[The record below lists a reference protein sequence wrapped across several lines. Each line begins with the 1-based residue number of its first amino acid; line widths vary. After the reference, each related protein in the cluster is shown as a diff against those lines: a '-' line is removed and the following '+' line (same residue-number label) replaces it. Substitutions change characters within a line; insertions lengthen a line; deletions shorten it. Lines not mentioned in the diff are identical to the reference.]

1 METRTGEQLQVNY
14 KKVPSVQEMA
24 KNKLV
29 TIPSRYVRDNQ
40 DRSFVASSNN
50 KEVPVIDMQRLIN
63 SSDHDSMNLELNKL
77 HIAAKE
83 WGFFQLIN
91 HGVNSSLVEKMK
103 NEIKE
108 LFNLPLEEK
117 KKFEQSSGELD
128 GFGQHFV
135 VSDEQKLDWAD
146 LFYLKTAPPYLRMP
160 IFSKLPLSLRET
172 IEEYSEEVKELS
184 IKVLKM
190 LGKALGIDEEEV
202 KSLFEEGMQSMRMN
216 YYPPCPQPEKVMGLA
231 PHSDATGLTILLQ
244 VNDIQGLQIKKD
256 EIWIS
261 ILPLP
266 RAFIVNVGDVFE
278 IFSNGIYKS
287 IEHRSVVSSEKER
300 ISIATFHNSR
310 LDAKEWGFFQL
321 INHGVNFSMMEKM
334 KDEIKKLFNLPLE
347 EKKKFEQSS
356 GELDGFGQLFVVSD
370 EQKLDWADL
379 FVLKTAPTYLRRPI
393 FSKLPFSL
401 RETIEEY
408 SKEVNELSMKV
419 LEMLGKALG
428 IDEEEVKSV
437 FEEGMQS
444 MRMNYYPPCPQPEK
458 VMGLCPHS
466 DSSGLTILLQ
476 VNEIEGLQ
484 IKKNGIWI
492 PILPLP
498 NAFVV
503 NVGDALEVLIPHSL
517 IIYFFFSF
525 TFLLFQFM

>member
-29 TIPSRYVRDNQ
+29 TIPSRYVREDQ
-40 DRSFVASSNN
+40 DRSNVASSNN

-63 SSDHDSMNLELNKL
+63 DSMNLELNKL
-77 HIAAKE
+77 HFAAKE

-91 HGVNSSLVEKMK
+91 HGVNSSLVGKIK

-184 IKVLKM
+184 IKLLKM

-216 YYPPCPQPEKVMGLA
+216 YYPPCPQSEKVMGLT

-244 VNDIQGLQIKKD
+244 VNEIQGLQIKKD
-256 EIWIS
+256 GIWIS

-310 LDAKEWGFFQL
+310 LD
-321 INHGVNFSMMEKM
+321 
-334 KDEIKKLFNLPLE
+334 
-347 EKKKFEQSS
+347 
-356 GELDGFGQLFVVSD
+356 GELGP
-370 EQKLDWADL
+370 A
-379 FVLKTAPTYLRRPI
+379 
-393 FSKLPFSL
+393 
-401 RETIEEY
+401 
-408 SKEVNELSMKV
+408 N
-419 LEMLGKALG
+419 
-428 IDEEEVKSV
+428 
-437 FEEGMQS
+437 
-444 MRMNYYPPCPQPEK
+444 
-458 VMGLCPHS
+458 
-466 DSSGLTILLQ
+466 
-476 VNEIEGLQ
+476 
-484 IKKNGIWI
+484 
-492 PILPLP
+492 
-498 NAFVV
+498 
-503 NVGDALEVLIPHSL
+503 SL
-517 IIYFFFSF
+517 IDAHNPPKFKKIGVAEFYKGYLTRELVGKSYVD
-525 TFLLFQFM
+525 TMRIN

>member
-1 METRTGEQLQVNY
+1 MAMETHTGDQLQVNY

-24 KNKLV
+24 KTKLV
-29 TIPSRYVRDNQ
+29 TIPSRYIRDNQ
-40 DRSFVASSNN
+40 DPSIASSNY

-63 SSDHDSMNLELNKL
+63 DSINLELNKL
-77 HIAAKE
+77 HIA
-83 WGFFQLIN
+83 
-91 HGVNSSLVEKMK
+91 
-103 NEIKE
+103 
-108 LFNLPLEEK
+108 
-117 KKFEQSSGELD
+117 
-128 GFGQHFV
+128 
-135 VSDEQKLDWAD
+135 
-146 LFYLKTAPPYLRMP
+146 
-160 IFSKLPLSLRET
+160 
-172 IEEYSEEVKELS
+172 
-184 IKVLKM
+184 
-190 LGKALGIDEEEV
+190 
-202 KSLFEEGMQSMRMN
+202 
-216 YYPPCPQPEKVMGLA
+216 
-231 PHSDATGLTILLQ
+231 
-244 VNDIQGLQIKKD
+244 
-256 EIWIS
+256 
-261 ILPLP
+261 
-266 RAFIVNVGDVFE
+266 
-278 IFSNGIYKS
+278 
-287 IEHRSVVSSEKER
+287 
-300 ISIATFHNSR
+300 
-310 LDAKEWGFFQL
+310 AKEWGFFQL

-356 GELDGFGQLFVVSD
+356 GELDGFGPLFVVSD

-379 FVLKTAPTYLRRPI
+379 FFLKTAPIYLRRPI
-393 FSKLPFSL
+393 FSKLPLSL

-484 IKKNGIWI
+484 IKKDGIWI
-492 PILPLP
+492 SILPLP

-503 NVGDALEVLIPHSL
+503 NVGDALKIFSNGIYKSIEHRSVVNSERERMSVATFQNPRLDGELGPANSL
-517 IIYFFFSF
+517 INAHNPPKFKKIGVTEFYKGYVTRELVGKSYVD
-525 TFLLFQFM
+525 TMKIN

>member
-29 TIPSRYVRDNQ
+29 TIPSRYVREDQ
-40 DRSFVASSNN
+40 DRSNVASSNN

-63 SSDHDSMNLELNKL
+63 DSMNLELNKL
-77 HIAAKE
+77 HFAAKE

-91 HGVNSSLVEKMK
+91 HGVNSSLVGKIK

-184 IKVLKM
+184 IKLLKM

-216 YYPPCPQPEKVMGLA
+216 YYPPCPQSEKVMGLT

-244 VNDIQGLQIKKD
+244 VNEIQGLQIKKD
-256 EIWIS
+256 GIWIS

-310 LDAKEWGFFQL
+310 LD
-321 INHGVNFSMMEKM
+321 
-334 KDEIKKLFNLPLE
+334 
-347 EKKKFEQSS
+347 
-356 GELDGFGQLFVVSD
+356 GELGP
-370 EQKLDWADL
+370 A
-379 FVLKTAPTYLRRPI
+379 
-393 FSKLPFSL
+393 
-401 RETIEEY
+401 
-408 SKEVNELSMKV
+408 N
-419 LEMLGKALG
+419 
-428 IDEEEVKSV
+428 
-437 FEEGMQS
+437 
-444 MRMNYYPPCPQPEK
+444 
-458 VMGLCPHS
+458 
-466 DSSGLTILLQ
+466 
-476 VNEIEGLQ
+476 
-484 IKKNGIWI
+484 
-492 PILPLP
+492 
-498 NAFVV
+498 
-503 NVGDALEVLIPHSL
+503 SL
-517 IIYFFFSF
+517 IDAHNPPKFKKIDATEFYKGYLTRELVGKSYVD
-525 TFLLFQFM
+525 TMRIN